1 MTNFYTQ
8 MAATNA
14 WENDVKAAG
23 EGNVRLP
30 KGVLKVF
37 ISDEGTQIG
46 KAQGATEKTHLVQR
60 IEFTVAEGEFKGA
73 THTIWLSIINP
84 NEVAERIAKSTL
96 KSMFLAIGN
105 GKPISECRPNASL
118 GELKNKVFKIKTDH
132 KLGTYEDK
140 KDGNKIKPSLN
151 VEIKDYFC
159 LDTIVPGEEVPLVT
173 ANDTWNSPAGLA
185 FTASVTGNSVA
196 DAFAGTAPSGIPS
209 APRPPS
215 APPQA
220 TNVPPQKAPV
230 APVQTTEADISNEPA
245 WLTPDA

>member
-8 MAATNA
+8 MASTNA
-14 WENDVKAAG
+14 WETDVKAAG

-30 KGVLKVF
+30 KGVLKVY

-73 THTIWLSIINP
+73 THTVYLSIINP

-105 GKPISECRPNASL
+105 GKPIAECSPKASL

-132 KLGTYEDK
+132 KLGTYVDK
-140 KDGNKIKPSLN
+140 EGTTKPSLN
-151 VEIKDYFC
+151 VEVKDYFC
-159 LDTIVPGEEVPLVT
+159 LDTVVPGEELPLIT
-173 ANDTWNSPAGLA
+173 TSDTWNSPAGLA
-185 FTASVTGNSVA
+185 FTAALAGNSPA
-196 DAFAGTAPSGIPS
+196 GAFAPSAAPS

-215 APPQA
+215 APPVQ
-220 TNVPPQKAPV
+220 APV
-230 APVQTTEADISNEPA
+230 APRPPVQTTEADISNEPA
-245 WLTPDA
+245 WLTPEA